1 MGSLSLLQGIS
12 PTQESN
18 QGLLHCRQILYQLSY
33 EGSYM
38 LNIFGHKF
46 LSVDPL
52 LLLLFLPETIS
63 QNTQNYTIWCSS
75 QTVLSLDLFIIV
87 LIFQIK
93 LMDTSPLFTW
103 NSIWKNNYSLSTWRD
118 LCKFYSHF
126 SISGYF
132 NLLIIG
138 SHTHTVTQS
147 HNFYCEVQYWK
158 LDQMVFFFFNLI
170 FK

>member
-1 MGSLSLLQGIS
+1 
-12 PTQESN
+12 
-18 QGLLHCRQILYQLSY
+18 
-33 EGSYM
+33 M

-93 LMDTSPLFTW
+93 LMDTSPLFT
-103 NSIWKNNYSLSTWRD
+103 
-118 LCKFYSHF
+118 
-126 SISGYF
+126 
-132 NLLIIG
+132 
-138 SHTHTVTQS
+138 
-147 HNFYCEVQYWK
+147 
-158 LDQMVFFFFNLI
+158 
-170 FK
+170 